1 MYGREESLSEKTR
14 SQYMKDVDALV
25 RYLPWFEKIRGKS
38 VSSIYD
44 GEKDFKVIQ
53 IPVYD
58 SNLLAFVKTADKT
71 SLITRNYPYV
81 YTKHRLKTAE
91 DELNAVNNAHL
102 KDIEILRGILSKY
115 ILKGKTKASLWR
127 EGIDN
132 GVLHAIVKRLK
143 YLFYNT
149 NVE

>member
-1 MYGREESLSEKTR
+1 MYGREESTSEKTR
-14 SQYMKDVDALV
+14 AQYMKDVDVLV
-25 RYLPWFEKIRGKS
+25 KYLPWFDKIRGKA
-38 VSSIYD
+38 VQKVYD

-58 SNLLAFVKTADKT
+58 SNLLSFVKEADKT
-71 SLITRNYPYV
+71 ALITKNYPYV
-81 YTKHRLKTAE
+81 YTRLRLKTAE

-102 KDIEILRGILSKY
+102 KDIETLKGILSKY
-115 ILKGKTKASLWR
+115 ILGGKSKAYVWR
-127 EGIDN
+127 EGIEN